1 MRILLYLLAGYLLLV
16 AITALAQKR
25 MLYFPDPTPPSAANL
40 RPAYGPA
47 LAVWPAEA
55 PPHRGYVS
63 AEPVDAT
70 PTRGTVVVFHGNAGN
85 ARHRGYYLMALES
98 RGYRVVL
105 AEYPG
110 YGGRDG
116 ALGEASFVTDGR
128 ETARR
133 ALAEFGGPLWL
144 WGESL
149 GAGVATAVAADRAL
163 PVAGVVL
170 ITPWDNLPDLA
181 QALYWY
187 LPARWL
193 LRDRYDN
200 RANLS
205 QYPGPVAVLI
215 AERDEIIPPHHSQ
228 RLYEALNEPKRR
240 WVFPG
245 AGHNTWPV
253 NPLAPWWDEVVDW
266 LDGQHSI
273 PALPASE
280 EGAAREPGPD

>member
-1 MRILLYLLAGYLLLV
+1 MRILFYLLAGYLLLV

-40 RPAYGPA
+40 RTPYGPA
-47 LAVWPAEA
+47 LAVWPAADA
-55 PPHRGYVS
+55 PAHRGYIV
-63 AEPVDAT
+63 AEPREPA

-85 ARHRGYYLMALES
+85 ARDRGYYPMALEP

-116 ALGEASFVTDGR
+116 ELGEASFVADGR

-149 GAGVATAVAADRAL
+149 GAGVATAVAADEAL
-163 PVAGVVL
+163 PVAGVAL

-200 RANLS
+200 RVNLN
-205 QYPGPVAVLI
+205 QYPGPVAILI
-215 AERDEIIPPHHSQ
+215 AEHDEIIPPRHSR
-228 RLYEALNEPKRR
+228 RLYEALREPKRL
-240 WVFPG
+240 WVFPD
-245 AGHNTWPV
+245 ASHNTWPAH
-253 NPLAPWWDEVVDW
+253 PAASWWDEVLEW
-266 LDGQHSI
+266 LD
-273 PALPASE
+273 AASSR
-280 EGAAREPGPD
+280 AREN